1 MNSSIP
7 VVKEFDLDLLQVFEY
22 FNLHI
27 PAGPI
32 ATKRGSYPIALDI
45 RTRIWTLRVREP
57 NRFARTSRPPSPPP
71 AGDDEAIRRLRR
83 RRQ

>member
-7 VVKEFDLDLLQVFEY
+7 AVKEFDLDLLQVFEY

-45 RTRIWTLRVREP
+45 RTHIWTLRVREP
-57 NRFARTSRPPSPPP
+57 NRFARTSRLPSPPP